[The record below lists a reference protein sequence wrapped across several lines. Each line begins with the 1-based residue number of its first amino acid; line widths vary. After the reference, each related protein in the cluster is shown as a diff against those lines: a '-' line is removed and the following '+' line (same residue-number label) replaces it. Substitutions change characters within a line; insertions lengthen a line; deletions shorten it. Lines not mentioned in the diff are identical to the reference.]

1 MRAHNVNRIGRTAAI
16 LSAFFALLYSV
27 FQLLTVFKVI
37 PHPDELF
44 WLFLPSLFL
53 APSFLIS
60 IISLHYSTGAGRKIF
75 TAIAVAFAVIYS
87 AFVVIV
93 YFTQLAIV
101 IPQIQ
106 AKAIDETHLLAFT
119 DKSFMVAVDCMGYTF
134 MNASTFAA
142 AFAFRNEKSKWLYR
156 SLLWNGLLTPVMV
169 AAFFMLPFF
178 YVGGLWIITFPTAMI
193 NAAKWFGKDAVR
205 TGKKT
210 IQQMPNL
217 IIQKAVKH
225 ELQ

>member
-106 AKAIDETHLLAFT
+106 AKAIDENHLLAFT

-156 SLLWNGLLTPVMV
+156 SLLWNGLLTPV
-169 AAFFMLPFF
+169 
-178 YVGGLWIITFPTAMI
+178 W
-193 NAAKWFGKDAVR
+193 
-205 TGKKT
+205 
-210 IQQMPNL
+210 
-217 IIQKAVKH
+217 
-225 ELQ
+225 LQPSSCCRSFI